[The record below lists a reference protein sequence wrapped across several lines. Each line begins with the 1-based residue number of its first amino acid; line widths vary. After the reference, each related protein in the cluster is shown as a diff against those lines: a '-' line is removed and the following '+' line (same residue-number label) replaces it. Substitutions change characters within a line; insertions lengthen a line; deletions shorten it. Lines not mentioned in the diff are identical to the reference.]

1 MELICTIGPKVKG
14 KDDIETYIKCGMTM
28 PRFNF
33 SHVYYERFDSLL
45 KSCTNMKN
53 IMGDLRGNKI
63 RISNKFKGE
72 TKVAHGSKI
81 AFCLEKDYE
90 ELFYSN
96 IHHLIVP
103 ISYEGSF
110 KDFEKVSCF
119 YMKDATMK
127 FKVKRIFPKFI
138 SAITTNGGIL
148 RAEKGINAPGLDR
161 SNLSLT
167 SKDKYDIDW
176 GIQRGI
182 NIFVLSFVISKDNV
196 LELRNYINES
206 RRKNG
211 IKEKIKVYSKIEC
224 QEGYENFEEI
234 LKVSDGIILGRGDLK
249 GEMKIEE
256 IPIVQESLVKRMK
269 KSRKNFFI
277 ATYLLDSMTRFR
289 EPSPGE
295 IIDIYEMCKNK
306 VNGVILCTEL
316 TVAKR
321 PEKIIF
327 AMNKFIKEFNF

>member
-1 MELICTIGPKVKG
+1 MELICTIGPKVK
-14 KDDIETYIKCGMTM
+14 DAEDIEAYKKCGMTI

-33 SHVYYERFDSLL
+33 SHVDYDRFDSLL

-53 IMGDLRGNKI
+53 IMGDLRGNKL
-63 RISNKFKGE
+63 RVSKKFKGE
-72 TKVAHGSKI
+72 MKVIKGCRI

-90 ELFYSN
+90 KLFYKD

-103 ISYEGSF
+103 ICYEGNFQDF
-110 KDFEKVSCF
+110 KDVAYF

-127 FKVKRIFPKFI
+127 FKVKRSFENYI
-138 SAITTNGGIL
+138 SAITINGGIL

-161 SNLSLT
+161 HNLSLT
-167 SKDKYDIDW
+167 KKDKYDVDW
-176 GIQRGI
+176 GLERGI
-182 NIFVLSFVISKDNV
+182 SIFVLSFVTSKEDI
-196 LELRNYINES
+196 LELKSYINKA
-206 RRKNG
+206 RKRIG

-224 QEGYENFEEI
+224 REGFENFDEI
-234 LKVSDGIILGRGDLK
+234 LKVSDGIVLGRGDLK

-256 IPIVQESLVKRMK
+256 VPVVQETLVKKMK

-306 VNGVILCTEL
+306 VNGFILCTEL
-316 TVAKR
+316 TVARR
-321 PEKIIF
+321 PEKIIS
-327 AMNKFIKEFNF
+327 AMDKYMKVFNS